1 MDFRQLRYLLTLA
14 DCRNMTRAA
23 EKLYISQ
30 SALSHYV
37 KNVEEELGVLLFDRS
52 TSPMSLTYAGQC
64 YMASARRILLED
76 ERLNKELRDIT
87 NHMTGKLTIGT
98 SQDRASYMMP
108 RILPPFSARYPGI
121 ETEVFTASGKKLMDA
136 LRSGQVD
143 MVLLPANW
151 ETDAQG
157 LCSEVIYTEELVLA
171 AKAGMLPPSAR
182 ITGKNAVRPAA
193 LDKMPFFLLYPEH
206 AMRNFCDAFFK
217 RNRIKPQIKMTFS
230 SNISCLRMAATGL
243 GVAII
248 PYLTTQLANPGGEI
262 ELFSLGETPE
272 TWNVHIFYRKD
283 AYLGQPELDFIQI
296 AKEIFSNE
304 VYGA

>member
-37 KNVEEELGVLLFDRS
+37 KNVEEELGVQLFDRS

-64 YMASARRILLED
+64 YMESARRILLED

-87 NHMTGKLTIGT
+87 NHMSGKLTIGT

-108 RILPPFSARYPGI
+108 RILPRFSARYPGI
-121 ETEVFTASGKKLMDA
+121 ETKVFTASGKKLMDA

-151 ETDAQG
+151 QDDAQG

-171 AKAGMLPPSAR
+171 AKAGTLPASAM
-182 ITGKNAVRPAA
+182 IAGKSAVRPSA
-193 LDKMPFFLLYPEH
+193 LHQMPFFVLYQEH

-217 RNRIKPQIKMTFS
+217 RNRIKPEIKMEFS
-230 SNISCLRMAATGL
+230 SNISCLRMAVAGMGL
-243 GVAII
+243 AII
-248 PYLTTQLANPGGEI
+248 PYLTTQLANPGGEV

-296 AKEIFSNE
+296 AKELFSNE